1 MTDEH
6 CPTPKKHPK
15 HLCKL
20 KKKGKLDEL
29 AKRSNSPTVFCEKC
43 HAQGNLPED
52 VCHPRKRA
60 D

>member
-1 MTDEH
+1 MSDDH

-29 AKRSNSPTVFCEKC
+29 AARSNAPSAKC
-43 HAQGNLPED
+43 DKCGAQGNVAED
-52 VCHPRKRA
+52 VCHPKTL
-60 D
+60 

>member
-1 MTDEH
+1 MSDDH

-29 AKRSNSPTVFCEKC
+29 AARSSAPTTSCIKC
-43 HAQGNLPED
+43 GTRGNIAED
-52 VCHPRKRA
+52 VCHPEKL
-60 D
+60 

>member
-1 MTDEH
+1 MSSDQ

-29 AKRSNSPTVFCEKC
+29 AARSNAPTVTCEKC
-43 HAQGNLPED
+43 GARGNRPAD
-52 VCHPRKRA
+52 VCHPKPG
-60 D
+60 